1 MDLCSRKIIGYAYG
15 TSMTAELA
23 TEAVKNSC
31 HAVLPA
37 AFIVL
42 LQWLYTSIIV
52 YVVQSVKTVESLC

>member
-1 MDLCSRKIIGYAYG
+1 
-15 TSMTAELA
+15 MTAELA

>member
-1 MDLCSRKIIGYAYG
+1 
-15 TSMTAELA
+15 MTAELA
-23 TEAVKNSC
+23 TEAVKNSW

-42 LQWLYTSIIV
+42 LQWFYTSIIV